1 VVNRCLLLNA
11 RNLKNKLCDFNHL
24 LSDDYLAV
32 AVTESWLNSSIS
44 NGMIDTS
51 GKYSVHRN
59 EFYVWLLRAGRHSQY
74 HFLKSFKISTFS
86 L

>member
-11 RNLKNKLCDFNHL
+11 RSLKNKLCDFNHL